1 MEKVAVGPPLW
12 RLKFMLFAGVV
23 TCAALG
29 SLYTYYLVTAGRG
42 ALWSEEV
49 EESTFIEP
57 THMVIHEPLESTTHR
72 IIIDVAPTISDN
84 AHHYP
89 IAVHTDTPATVAIHT
104 DTPSAMADSLTT
116 HHTTS
121 VHEVIDHTTSVQHEF
136 IPAPTHADRTDPMDV
151 TREVIYGPWTADI
164 PATVV
169 AGNEFD
175 ISFECVSADLVKCP
189 PSYMVLLHGPTRL
202 TIPPESFYR
211 INVTHV
217 QAKFS
222 IHDAGTYHFYAYAE
236 FLNCIWGDEGM
247 EHQWNQASVQ
257 STPLSVTVLPSE
269 GLEEGGGVCSSE
281 ELLPGRYLSTKA
293 DLMSGLFAGSSRQFA
308 WAPFKCKIPPRTT
321 LEAVDL
327 LPSAKHILFVGD
339 STTRGPFCL
348 KVWGVKDADE
358 ASHCEKRGDKHIWKM
373 VDGKDG
379 IPRNISFSFLWGPT
393 DVLSVVEGLLSL
405 DPPPTHVLYNVG
417 LSVLL
422 LNLSDWL
429 DGDLRTVHKL

>member
-1 MEKVAVGPPLW
+1 
-12 RLKFMLFAGVV
+12 MLFAGVV
-23 TCAALG
+23 TSAVLG
-29 SLYTYYLVTAGRG
+29 SLYTYYLVTTGG
-42 ALWSEEV
+42 GTLWPEQAEGSI
-49 EESTFIEP
+49 FIEP
-57 THMVIHEPLESTTHR
+57 THAAIHEPLESATHR
-72 IIIDVAPTISDN
+72 IIIASTISEN
-84 AHHYP
+84 ALHYP
-89 IAVHTDTPATVAIHT
+89 IAVHTDTPSGMT
-104 DTPSAMADSLTT
+104 DSLTT
-116 HHTTS
+116 PHTTS
-121 VHEVIDHTTSVQHEF
+121 VHEVTYHMTSVHHEF
-136 IPAPTHADRTDPMDV
+136 IPAPTDRTDPMDV
-151 TREVIYGPWTADI
+151 TREVFYGPWTVDVL
-164 PATVV
+164 ATVV
-169 AGNEFD
+169 AGHEFD
-175 ISFECVSADLVKCP
+175 ISFECISADLVKCP

-202 TIPPESFYR
+202 TIPPENFYR

-257 STPLSVTVLPSE
+257 STPFSVTVLPSE
-269 GLEEGGGVCSSE
+269 GLEEGVGVCSSE
-281 ELLPGRYLSTKA
+281 EILPGRYLSTKA

-348 KVWGVKDADE
+348 KVWGVKDTDE
-358 ASHCEKRGDKHIWKM
+358 AAHCEKRGDKHVWKM
-373 VDGKDG
+373 VDGKDR

-393 DVLSVVEGLLSL
+393 DVPSVVNGLLSL